1 MKLLQLCLS
10 PDYGGLELYFRDFAR
25 WLETSGES
33 VCLGLR
39 TGSPLDRDL
48 SDVGTSRIEFSDR
61 ASVLPLLSAR
71 RLARFV
77 DQHKVDIVHVHW
89 KYDLALVALAKK
101 FARRRI
107 RLVHS
112 RHMDMPGSKRD
123 PYHRFIYGS
132 VDLYHAVTH
141 AVGRQAEANLGM
153 PADRIVVI
161 HPGARSEFDAG
172 DTRPGPDAR
181 EPYTERPFTVG
192 VIGRVSAYKA
202 QHLLIEALAALHQ
215 EGCSVRGRIIGAPES
230 DAYTGELAA
239 LAADLG
245 LGPVM
250 AIEPFC
256 QDVPGAL
263 HQLDV
268 LALTTIKETFGT
280 VLVEGMLAGLPV
292 VGSNAGGVPEII
304 DDGETG
310 LLFEPGSAASLAAAL
325 RTLYDDRALA
335 QRLARAGQAKARG
348 QFSQERQFERV
359 LDALRCVIK
368 EP

>member
-25 WLETSGES
+25 WLETSGVS
-33 VCLGLR
+33 VYLGLR

-48 SDVGTSRIEFSDR
+48 SDVGTSRIEFPDR
-61 ASVLPLLSAR
+61 ASVLPLRSAR
-71 RLARFV
+71 RVARFMDLHEIDV
-77 DQHKVDIVHVHW
+77 VHVHW
-89 KYDLALVALAKK
+89 KYDLALAALAKR
-101 FARRRI
+101 FARRPV

-141 AVGRQAEANLGM
+141 AVGRQAEINLSM

-172 DTRPGPDAR
+172 DARPDAR

-192 VIGRVSAYKA
+192 VIGRVSVYKA

-245 LGPVM
+245 IGPVM
-250 AIEPFC
+250 AIAPFC

-268 LALTTIKETFGT
+268 LALTTIKETFG
-280 VLVEGMLAGLPV
+280 VILVEGMLAGLPV

-310 LLFEPGSAASLAAAL
+310 LMFEPGSAASLTAAL
-325 RTLYDDRALA
+325 RTLYHDRALA
-335 QRLARAGQAKARG
+335 QRLARAGQAKARE

-368 EP
+368 KP